1 MHMTALYVK
10 LCHLN
15 DKNSMCC
22 FIRERREEVIGTK
35 GIRNERKSVEEDDMK
50 KVTLLL
56 RFTGSSTLLYLI
68 AVNTY

>member
-1 MHMTALYVK
+1 
-10 LCHLN
+10 
-15 DKNSMCC
+15 MCC